1 MRDVIRVVLVDP
13 NEESRRTLQQL
24 LGSLGSLWLAE
35 AFTSYKAAAGRIAEI
50 APDLCLVGLDSEPGA
65 AVELIGNLCQGNPD
79 VGGAALPAP
88 ACDSALIL
96 RAIRAGAREFLTLP
110 TEAGE
115 LMETVTRLFR
125 GREDASASALKGPQI
140 ITVTGAAGGVGC
152 TSLAVNLATSLAA
165 NRDHETLLLDFD
177 LMFGSIDACLDIIPD
192 HTLATVVQNFDRLDL
207 TLLKRSIIRHATG
220 LYVLPHPAALEDA
233 AKIEPETLKRL
244 LGLLRAAF
252 PSLVI
257 DTSKGLQSSDFV
269 AFEMADVIL
278 MVIVLD
284 LTCLRNTA
292 RLLNLFHQFEGMAER
307 VKLVVNRAGSV
318 ESEISLKKAEETLK
332 MPISWQIPVAAKPFQ
347 NARIRGVPL
356 GEVAAGYAPAPG
368 HPRDRPGPPARSVQ
382 RIRQAAKGVVRGL
395 LLSRDAPPGDD
406 SHVARSGT

>member
-1 MRDVIRVVLVDP
+1 MRDVIRAVLVDP

-24 LGSLGSLWLAE
+24 LGSLSSVWLAE
-35 AFTSYKAAAGRIAEI
+35 AFTSYQAAAGRIAEI
-50 APDLCLVGLDSEPGA
+50 APDLCLVSLDSEPAA
-65 AVELIGNLCQGNPD
+65 AVELIGSLCQANPNA
-79 VGGAALPAP
+79 VVLPASA

-96 RAIRAGAREFLTLP
+96 RAIRSGAREFLTLP

-115 LMETVTRLFR
+115 VMETIARLFR
-125 GREDASASALKGPQI
+125 GREDASSSGPKGPQI

-165 NRDHETLLLDFD
+165 DREHETLLLDFD
-177 LMFGSIDACLDIIPD
+177 LMFGSVDACLDIIPD

-207 TLLKRSIIRHATG
+207 TLLKRSLIRHPTG

-233 AKIEPETLKRL
+233 AKIEPDTLKRL
-244 LGLLRAAF
+244 LSLLRAAF

-257 DTSKGLQSSDFV
+257 DTSKGLQSADFV

-332 MPISWQIPVAAKPFQ
+332 MPISWQIPVAMKPFQ

-356 GEVAAGYAPAPG
+356 AEVAAGTRPHQAILEIAQALRPDPSSESVK
-368 HPRDRPGPPARSVQ
+368 PRKGLF
-382 RIRQAAKGVVRGL
+382 AAFF
-395 LLSRDAPPGDD
+395 
-406 SHVARSGT
+406 